1 MADFSQVGGIIL
13 YVNDM
18 EQALVFYSQVL
29 GIEVEH
35 FEPNYV
41 LLKTQG
47 VKVSLHL
54 AENIPGPHL
63 GETVKLPQVYFRV
76 EDIEGAFNHLQKERV
91 KITRGIVKYEPSTF
105 VFNFL
110 DPFGNSLA
118 CESVTKH

>member
-41 LLKTQG
+41 LLKTQS

-76 EDIEGAFNHLQKERV
+76 EDIEGA
-91 KITRGIVKYEPSTF
+91 
-105 VFNFL
+105 
-110 DPFGNSLA
+110 
-118 CESVTKH
+118 